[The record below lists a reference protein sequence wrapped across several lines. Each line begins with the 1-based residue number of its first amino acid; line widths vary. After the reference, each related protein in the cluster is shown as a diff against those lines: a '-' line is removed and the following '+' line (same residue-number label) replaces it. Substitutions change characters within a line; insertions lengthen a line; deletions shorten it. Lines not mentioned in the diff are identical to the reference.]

1 MAKSQKERKEIL
13 LIAMMLTTTLSSMSI
28 LLFNF
33 VLPIIREEFALT
45 SSEVSWVTSS
55 YTLIYGIGTAIYGKL
70 ADRYQLKHL
79 LTFGLCLFSFASLL
93 GFLSSSYW
101 LLLMARCLQ
110 AVGAA
115 AIPAAASLV
124 PIRYYPEEQRGRAMG
139 TVFAGIALG
148 NALGPITSA
157 LVVSVLDWRW
167 LFAIPL
173 LLLFLL
179 PIYAK
184 YLGDDQVTESTIDWL
199 GGALLSIS
207 VAQLLLAVTIHPA
220 WLSGAVL
227 AFVGFVVRIRTAKHP
242 FIQPAIFRNQEY
254 TYYLVLAF
262 VVTGIGYSLFFMTPL
277 FLVDVYNLPP
287 NVIGLVMVPAAA
299 ITALLN
305 RQAGKLA
312 DRRGPLALFSLAAT
326 LLFACYV
333 LLSTFIGSSVWV
345 LVGLLILGYVGQ
357 SSMSIVMSRSISLAL
372 PSNQSGVGMGM
383 LMMQNFIA
391 GSIAIG
397 IYSRVVDL
405 DARTSWNPWFSSVT
419 GTIYSNLFLVLALTI
434 LAVYGLY
441 RMRFH
446 RRHTRQLG

>member
-13 LIAMMLTTTLSSMSI
+13 LIAMTLTTTLSSMSI

-199 GGALLSIS
+199 GGSLLSIS

-220 WLSGAVL
+220 WLAGAVL
-227 AFVGFVVRIRTAKHP
+227 AFVGFVARIRTAKHP

-345 LVGLLILGYVGQ
+345 LVCLLVFGYVGQ

-372 PSNQSGVGMGM
+372 PSGQAGVGMGM

-434 LAVYGLY
+434 LVIYGLN
-441 RMRFH
+441 RMRF
-446 RRHTRQLG
+446 RRRRTRQLG